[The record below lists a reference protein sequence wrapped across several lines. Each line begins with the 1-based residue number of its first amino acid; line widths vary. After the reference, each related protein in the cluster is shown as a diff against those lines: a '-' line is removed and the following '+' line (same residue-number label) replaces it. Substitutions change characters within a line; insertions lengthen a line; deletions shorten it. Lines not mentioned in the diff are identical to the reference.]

1 MFLSRKFVAGMGGL
15 AVTSIVAGS
24 ATTLYAM
31 WHFQRVAPLSLFAN
45 LAVMPIVSVI
55 VMPFAVLSALA
66 MPFGAD
72 GPFLYVMGKGLTA
85 MIVISEWIAAR
96 SPIDAVGLVS
106 VQSVLLVT
114 IALVIATMA
123 TTWLR
128 WAALPFALAGLL
140 AIPSVRAPDVLISE
154 DARLVGLPIG
164 GGELAVNRPRPNE
177 FTLDN
182 WRRALDAET
191 VVKPQKATDRDI
203 HFDLADSIE
212 LQPGTPFLCADGLC
226 VARHGSGALVAHAQT
241 AKAARP
247 ACAFATLIVIDDAT
261 AADPCNDP
269 LVAVVTKRQL
279 ARSGSA
285 EVFFDRQSAARPPE
299 IRFAVEEKYR
309 PWHAQRKFSREARG
323 LPPYEKTH
331 RAKRNVP
338 TSARTAPNHAS
349 RPSRSPRVHSGAQAM
364 IGHFDR
370 ASEQSEIG
378 FHHSVRCSGRFS
390 NGGSTPPAC
399 PAP

>member
-1 MFLSRKFVAGMGGL
+1 
-15 AVTSIVAGS
+15 
-24 ATTLYAM
+24 
-31 WHFQRVAPLSLFAN
+31 
-45 LAVMPIVSVI
+45 
-55 VMPFAVLSALA
+55 
-66 MPFGAD
+66 
-72 GPFLYVMGKGLTA
+72 

-140 AIPSVRAPDVLISE
+140 AIPSVRTPDVLISE

-203 HFDLADSIE
+203 RFDLADSIE

-226 VARHGSGALVAHAQT
+226 VARHYTGALVAHAQT
-241 AKAARP
+241 AKAASR

-261 AADPCNDP
+261 APDPCNDP

-331 RAKRNVP
+331 RAKRE
-338 TSARTAPNHAS
+338 
-349 RPSRSPRVHSGAQAM
+349 RPDIGANGAKPRQ
-364 IGHFDR
+364 
-370 ASEQSEIG
+370 
-378 FHHSVRCSGRFS
+378 
-390 NGGSTPPAC
+390 
-399 PAP
+399 